1 VMKCGR
7 IVEVVYN
14 VMPWNPIRH
23 KYMQAFV
30 VCIIFVYMFIQR
42 QMNTVLVGTGRNS
55 KFLNKVFYDLYTKLK
70 AILATAAKRIPYTLL
85 QLRIGVAF
93 FENFYFDPQ
102 TFILCNLALWSIN

>member
-70 AILATAAKRIPYTLL
+70 AILQQREYRTLSYNCGL
-85 QLRIGVAF
+85 ECLFLKF
-93 FENFYFDPQ
+93 FILIL
-102 TFILCNLALWSIN
+102 FILCNLALWRIN